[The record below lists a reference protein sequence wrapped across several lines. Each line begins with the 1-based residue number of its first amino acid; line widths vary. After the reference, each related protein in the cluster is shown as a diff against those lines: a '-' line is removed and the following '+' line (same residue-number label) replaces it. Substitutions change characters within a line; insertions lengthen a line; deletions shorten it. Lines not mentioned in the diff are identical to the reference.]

1 MTRLVPQRLAKGVA
15 KSVLKGAMLA
25 GCVTWVGLAHS
36 GAPPTSVPTSW
47 NGPTAAT
54 TIIFDERRQRA
65 WSVNSD
71 SDTVAVIDATT
82 FVRLAESKVGE
93 HPRTLAMGPDGT
105 VWVVNQDDATISLLD
120 GDTALE
126 RARVALPYASRPYGI
141 AFSPSGDLAYVT
153 LQATGQLFKLNALDA
168 TPVGTAIDVGPTP
181 RGVAVSADG
190 SRVLVTRYVSPT
202 EHGVVT
208 EVDGGSGTVARRFEL
223 AFDPGPDSPVGG
235 RGVPNLL
242 AAVAIAPDG
251 RRAWIASKK
260 DNTARGLH
268 RSGEALTFETTTRTI
283 VSQLDL
289 AANREVPAARRD
301 LDDRAMAVAVAFGPQ
316 GRYAFV
322 ALQGSNAVD
331 VLDAASGERL
341 TSIPQTG
348 LAPQGL
354 ALDQHGR
361 LFVQNFLSRD
371 VAVYDASRVARGAA
385 IPLLARIATV
395 EREPLPA
402 DVLLGKQIFHNA
414 ADPRMSRDGYVS
426 CAGCH
431 VEGGSDGRV
440 WDYSGRGVHGGG
452 LRNTTALIGR
462 AGLGHGPIHWRAD
475 MDEIQDFEMLLRT
488 TLQGRGFVAD
498 SVYNARSAN
507 WVFGPSN
514 AGLSPEL
521 DALAAYL
528 ATFSKVNPSPYR
540 DQGGVMT
547 DAALAGEVIF
557 HGAETGCAVC
567 HAGAAFT
574 DSSLQRPRASPSPD
588 SPALPFTMHDVGTLT
603 EAAGDFRPNTLRALD
618 TPTLKGVWEAPP
630 YLHDGSAA
638 TLLDVVTVRNA
649 EDRHGRTSHLTPTEK
664 AQLAAYLQQLDD
676 TVVPTS
682 VSVAPLGVRGPGVLA
697 FELGVGDL
705 GGVRLESLV
714 MRLGVSTPGLIS
726 NAPVSD
732 VAVRIHTDAN
742 GDGRLGPVDSLLAE
756 TTLVAHNDATVQ
768 IPGGLLIKAGGKAS
782 LFVVMADGAWRP
794 GAPDEGADD
803 AEVVL
808 TGVGVRGLTAKERSS
823 VSGVPQSLA
832 VRAET
837 PL

>member
-1 MTRLVPQRLAKGVA
+1 MTRLVPHRLANGFA
-15 KSVLKGAMLA
+15 KSVLKSAMHA
-25 GCVTWVGLAHS
+25 GCVAWVGVAHS
-36 GAPPTSVPTSW
+36 GARPASVHTSW
-47 NGPTAAT
+47 NGSTAAT
-54 TIIFDERRQRA
+54 TIIVDERRQRV
-65 WSVNSD
+65 WSLNSD

-82 FVRLAESKVGE
+82 FVRLAESKVGDN
-93 HPRTLAMGPDGT
+93 PRTLAMGPDGT

-126 RARVALPYASRPYGI
+126 RTRVALPYASRPYGI

-153 LQATGQLFKLNALDA
+153 LQATGRLVRLNALDA
-168 TPVGTAIDVGPTP
+168 TPVGDAIDVGPTP

-190 SRVLVTRYVSPT
+190 SRVLVTRYISPT

-208 EVDGGSGTVARRFEL
+208 AVDAESGTVARRFEL
-223 AFDPGPDSPVGG
+223 AFDLGPDSPIGG

-242 AAVAIAPDG
+242 AAVVIAPDG

-289 AANREVPAARRD
+289 TANREVLAARRD
-301 LDDRAMAVAVAFGPQ
+301 LDDRAMAVAVAFDPQ

-331 VLDAASGERL
+331 VLDAASGERV

-354 ALDQHGR
+354 VLDERGR

-371 VAVYDASRVARGAA
+371 VAVYDALRVARGAA
-385 IPLLARIATV
+385 VPLLARVATV

-402 DVLLGKQIFHNA
+402 DVLLGKQIFYNA

-440 WDYSGRGVHGGG
+440 WDYSGRGLHGGG
-452 LRNTTALIGR
+452 LRNTTALVGR
-462 AGLGHGPIHWRAD
+462 AGLRHGPIHWRAD

-488 TLQGRGFVAD
+488 TLQGKGFVAD
-498 SVYNARSAN
+498 SVYNAKSAS

-521 DALAAYL
+521 DALASYL

-540 DQGGVMT
+540 DQSGVMT
-547 DAALAGEVIF
+547 NAALAGEVIF

-567 HAGAAFT
+567 HSGAAFT

-638 TLLDVVTVRNA
+638 TLLDVITVRNA
-649 EDRHGRTSHLTPTEK
+649 EDRHGQTSQLSPTEK
-664 AQLAAYLQQLDD
+664 AQLVAYLQQLDD
-676 TVVPTS
+676 TAVPTS
-682 VSVAPLGVRGPGVLA
+682 VGVAPLDARQQGVLA
-697 FELGVGDL
+697 FELEVGDL
-705 GGVRLESLV
+705 GGVRLESLM
-714 MRLGVSTPGLIS
+714 MRLDASTPGSMS
-726 NAPVSD
+726 NASFPS
-732 VAVRIHTDAN
+732 VAVSIHADTS
-742 GDGRLGPVDSLLAE
+742 GDGRFDPVDSLLAE
-756 TTLVAHNDATVQ
+756 ATLVARNDATVQ
-768 IPGGLLIKAGGKAS
+768 IPGGLLIEAGGKAS

-794 GAPDEGADD
+794 DALDWGADEV
-803 AEVVL
+803 EVVL
-808 TGVGVRGLTAKERSS
+808 TGIGACGLTAKERSS
-823 VSGVPQSLA
+823 VSGIPQSLA
-832 VRAET
+832 VRGET
-837 PL
+837 LL